1 MHITY
6 GTTCI
11 CYKYVFFKLFFYWP
25 CVPIYKTAHCTYKKV
40 LLQAMFVVFFPWWQP
55 ELLTRDSPVSG
66 GTRLPLEWQQWILFK
81 LVVKTVAICVRKI
94 IAFSYIFH
102 PQIRFWYLQLKI
114 GDGGYSKNTI
124 GRNFF
129 LLKYHT
135 WRHGGHIFPANTWI
149 LNRSGGTGEATASPE
164 FRAFT
169 TDKF

>member
-1 MHITY
+1 MHITLWY
-6 GTTCI
+6 LHLLQICI
-11 CYKYVFFKLFFYWP
+11 FKTFFYLP

-40 LLQAMFVVFFPWWQP
+40 ILQAMFVVFFPWWQL

-66 GTRLPLEWQQWILFK
+66 GTRLPLEWQQWILFR

-94 IAFSYIFH
+94 IAFSYIISPT

-129 LLKYHT
+129 LLKYHA
-135 WRHGGHIFPANTWI
+135 WRTHISRQH
-149 LNRSGGTGEATASPE
+149 LNS
-164 FRAFT
+164 
-169 TDKF
+169 